1 MGTFR
6 AGDYH
11 CRGVL
16 NGFVVILAVLVAM
29 PVWAQGP
36 TVRIAPKE
44 PHIPG
49 ASDPRL
55 GFVPP
60 PGDLSHIKAPMAR
73 LPMALASA
81 FDWRAAGKVTSV
93 KNQQSCGSCYAFAS
107 IGNFESRVLIDGG
120 GPFDFSENNVKECE
134 FFGSSCG
141 GGNYWRVANYLATNG
156 TVHDTCD
163 PYVPADVACNSACPY
178 VKTLIEWCVISFSEV
193 PETSVLKSYI
203 QNYGPVY
210 TSMYAGDGDAWHT
223 EFSDYDGSYT
233 LYYGGLQASNHAVLI
248 VGWDDNLTHAGG
260 QGGWIVKNS
269 WGTSWGD
276 TCGYGSEGGYFTIAY
291 GSARI
296 GTHSSFLLDWQ
307 DYDPNEV
314 VLYHDEGGY
323 GASVGYGG
331 TTAWGLSKYIPAE
344 DMSIERVEL
353 WTLDTVTDVDVYIYD
368 DFSGG
373 APSNLLASR
382 LNSSFSLPGYHPVE
396 LSTPLDVSSGDDIYV
411 IAKVTDASYTYPL
424 AFDDV
429 GPMDPGTSY
438 LSSNGSFF
446 TEFASGDLCIRV
458 RASTDIE
465 CGEIGENPVIVG
477 VADVPDD
484 EGGYVN
490 LSWRRTIYDDTE
502 ATPEV
507 NRYRVWR
514 KRREVLPALPTLGEG
529 LFGAQARGPY
539 EHGLTGP
546 AWELIATVGATGTC
560 CYDLEV
566 PTHCDSSGSDTC
578 WTYFCVTAHTGEI
591 GQHYDSP
598 VDRGYSVDNLG
609 MLQGKGVCGDDDV
622 ADGSEE
628 DEPLKLTTRLHTVR
642 PNPGQAGFT
651 IRFDLA
657 TADWIQLE
665 LYDVTGRRVAVPSQG
680 YKEPGRHVVSWHRRT
695 DRGTR
700 LSPGLYFLR
709 LVTSS
714 EVQTVKLV
722 LVE

>member
-1 MGTFR
+1 MGTIR
-6 AGDYH
+6 AGGRH
-11 CRGVL
+11 GGGVRDAL
-16 NGFVVILAVLVAM
+16 VVILTVLVAV
-29 PVWAQGP
+29 PLLAETP
-36 TVRIAPKE
+36 TPRIAPKGSQS
-44 PHIPG
+44 PG
-49 ASDPRL
+49 AGDPRF

-73 LPMALASA
+73 PMMALASD
-81 FDWRAAGKVTSV
+81 FDWRVAGKVTPV
-93 KNQQSCGSCYAFAS
+93 KDQQSCGSCYAFAS

-156 TVHDTCD
+156 TVQDTCD
-163 PYVPADVACNSACPY
+163 PYVPADVTCNDSCPY
-178 VKTLIEWCVISFSEV
+178 VKTLLEWCVISFSQV
-193 PETSVLKSYI
+193 PATSVLKSYVE
-203 QNYGPVY
+203 NYGPVY

-223 EFSDYDGSYT
+223 EFSNYDGSYT
-233 LYYGGLQASNHAVLI
+233 LYYGGLQTPNHAVLI

-260 QGGWIVKNS
+260 QGAWIVKNS
-269 WGTSWGD
+269 WGTAWGD

-291 GSARI
+291 GSAKI
-296 GTHSSFLLDWQ
+296 GTHASFLLDWQ
-307 DYDPNEV
+307 DYDPNGV

-331 TTAWGLSKYIPAE
+331 TTAWGLSKYVPAE
-344 DMSIERVEL
+344 DISIERVEV

-373 APSNLLASR
+373 SPSNLLASR
-382 LNSSFSLPGYHPVE
+382 INGSFSLPGYHPVE
-396 LSTPLDVSSGDDIYV
+396 LSTPLDVSSGNDIYV
-411 IAKVTDASYTYPL
+411 VAKITDASYTYPL
-424 AFDDV
+424 AFDDM
-429 GPMDPGTSY
+429 GPQEAGTSY

-446 TEFASGDLCIRV
+446 SEFASGDLCIRV
-458 RASTDIE
+458 RASRDIG
-465 CGEIGENPVIVG
+465 CGEIGENPVIVD
-477 VADVPDD
+477 VADVPGD

-490 LSWRRTIYDDTE
+490 LSWRRTVYDDTE
-502 ATPEV
+502 AIPEV
-507 NRYRVWR
+507 ARYRVWR
-514 KRREVLPALPTLGEG
+514 KGHEVLPVMSTLGGG
-529 LFGAQARGPY
+529 LLGAEADGPY

-546 AWELIATVGATGTC
+546 AWELVATIGATGTC

-578 WTYFCVTAHTGEI
+578 WTYFYVTAHTGEI
-591 GQHYDSP
+591 GQRYDSS

-609 MLQGKGVCGDDDV
+609 MLHGEGVRGGDDG
-622 ADGSEE
+622 ADGTE
-628 DEPLKLTTRLHTVR
+628 DGEPLKPATRLHTVR
-642 PNPGQAGFT
+642 PNPGKVEFR

-665 LYDVTGRRVAVPSQG
+665 LYDVTGRRVAVLSQG
-680 YKEPGRHVVSWHRRT
+680 HREQGRHVVGWRRET

-700 LSPGLYFLR
+700 LSPGLYFVR